1 MVPKRT
7 FRYAIARSGRRAYGP
22 AVKELVYGRLL
33 ISAANRSAERVGF
46 HDATYHGTFG
56 VHLERV
62 LRLASALRA
71 QLGIDRGDRYAVVA
85 GNGHEYLELYH
96 AGFLGAGIINPLNL
110 RLSPAE
116 LTFILRDSDTRT
128 VFVDALFA
136 DVIDSVRKDAGIK
149 RVVLIGEGDVPHDLR
164 YEDLVESG
172 EPNVPREPDE
182 TDPVILMYT
191 GGTTGQP
198 KGVLLDQ
205 RAEML
210 NLYHAGIA
218 VGLDEDRVYLHQTP
232 MFHAASMTGV
242 LGIPASGGVSVFVP
256 YFAPAAVLDA
266 IEHYR
271 VNITLMVPIM
281 VGMLLDAPEF
291 KPERL
296 ATLQTLVYGA
306 APMSTGLLEHLL
318 STFPQLDLYQGYG
331 MTEASAVLT
340 LLTAKDHRRDGDAL
354 RSAGR
359 PVYGVDITIRGDDGG
374 ELPVGRTG
382 EVCARAGN
390 FMLEYWN
397 RPEETAA
404 AFRDGW
410 YHSGDTGYVDDEGF
424 LFIVDRLKD
433 MIVTG
438 GENVYSIEVEN
449 AISTHPAV
457 AQVAVIGIPDDLW
470 GEAVHAVVVLEPD
483 AHATAEE
490 LIEHARQTIAGY
502 KLPKSVEFRADPLP
516 LSGAL
521 KPLKR
526 ELRKPYWEG
535 RERSV

>member
-1 MVPKRT
+1 M
-7 FRYAIARSGRRAYGP
+7 
-22 AVKELVYGRLL
+22 KELVYGRLL
-33 ISAANRSAERVGF
+33 LSAANCSADRVGF
-46 HDATYHGTFG
+46 HDGSWHGTYG
-56 VHLERV
+56 EHLERV
-62 LRLASALRA
+62 LRLSSALRTE
-71 QLGIDRGDRYAVVA
+71 LGISRGDRYAILA

-96 AGFLGAGIINPLNL
+96 VGFLGAGIVNPLNL
-110 RLSPAE
+110 RLSPSE
-116 LTFILRDSDTRT
+116 LTFILKDSGTQT

-136 DVIDSVRKDAGIK
+136 DLIDSVRHDAGIK
-149 RVVLIGEGDVPHDLR
+149 HVVLIGDGDVPHDAR
-164 YEDLVESG
+164 YEELLGSG
-172 EPNVPREPDE
+172 EPVAPAEPDE
-182 TDPVILMYT
+182 SDPVILMYT
-191 GGTTGQP
+191 GGTTGLP
-198 KGVLLDQ
+198 KGVLLEQ

-218 VGLDEDRVYLHQTP
+218 IGLDDDRVYLHQTP

-256 YFAPAAVLDA
+256 YFEPARVLDT

-281 VGMLLDAPEF
+281 VKMLLASPEF
-291 KPERL
+291 RPERL
-296 ATLQTLVYGA
+296 ATLDSLVYGA
-306 APMSTGLLEHLL
+306 SPMPHGLLDELL
-318 STFPQLDLYQGYG
+318 ATFPRLDLYQGYG

-340 LLTAKDHRRDGDAL
+340 LLTAKDHRKGGDAL

-359 PVYGVDITIRGDDGG
+359 PVYGVEISIRDEDDR
-374 ELPVGRTG
+374 ELPLGRSG
-382 EVCARAGN
+382 EICARAGN
-390 FMLEYWN
+390 FMREYWN

-404 AFRDGW
+404 AFRGGW
-410 YHSGDTGYVDDEGF
+410 YHSGDEGYVDERGF

-457 AQVAVIGIPDDLW
+457 AQVAVIGIPDELW
-470 GEAVHAVVVLEPD
+470 GEAVHAIVVLEPG
-483 AHATAEE
+483 AEATAEE

-502 KLPKSVEFRADPLP
+502 KLPKRIEFRTEPLP

-535 RERSV
+535 TEHPSGG

>member
-1 MVPKRT
+1 M
-7 FRYAIARSGRRAYGP
+7 
-22 AVKELVYGRLL
+22 YGRLL
-33 ISAANRSAERVGF
+33 LSTASRYADRVGY
-46 HDATYHGTFG
+46 HDRAYQATFG
-56 VHLERV
+56 GHVERV
-62 LRLASALRA
+62 LRIGSALRSE
-71 QLGIDRGDRYAVVA
+71 LGVGRGDRFAVVA

-96 AGFLGAGIINPLNL
+96 AGFLGAGIVNPLNL

-116 LTFILRDSDTRT
+116 LTFILRDSGTRT

-136 DVIDSVRKDAGIK
+136 GIVDSVRNDAGIEH
-149 RVVLIGEGDVPHDLR
+149 VVLIGEGDAPHDVR
-164 YEDLVESG
+164 YEDLLESG
-172 EPNVPREPDE
+172 EAVVPPEPEE

-198 KGVLLDQ
+198 KGVLLEQ

-218 VGLDEDRVYLHQTP
+218 IGLHEDRVYLHQTP

-256 YFAPAAVLDA
+256 YFEPVGVLEA
-266 IEHYR
+266 IERHR

-281 VGMLLDAPEF
+281 VAMLLAAPEF
-291 KPERL
+291 RPERL
-296 ATLQTLVYGA
+296 ATLESLVYGA
-306 APMSTGLLEHLL
+306 SPMPQGLLARLL
-318 STFPQLDLYQGYG
+318 TTFPELDLYQGYG
-331 MTEASAVLT
+331 MTEASAALT
-340 LLTAKDHRRDGDAL
+340 LLTAKDHRRGGDAL

-359 PVYGVDITIRGDDGG
+359 PLYGVEISIRDEDDR
-374 ELPVGRTG
+374 ELPNGRSG
-382 EVCARAGN
+382 EICARAGN
-390 FMLEYWN
+390 FMREYWN

-410 YHSGDTGYVDDEGF
+410 YHSGDTGQVDDQGF
-424 LFIVDRLKD
+424 LFIVDRMKD

-449 AISTHPAV
+449 AISTHPSV
-457 AQVAVIGIPDDLW
+457 AQVAVIGIPHELW
-470 GEAVHAVVVLEPD
+470 GEAVHAIVVLQPD
-483 AHATAEE
+483 EHATADE
-490 LIEHARQTIAGY
+490 LIEHARETIAGF
-502 KLPKSVEFRADPLP
+502 KLPKSIEFRTDPLP

-535 RERSV
+535 HDRSV

>member
-1 MVPKRT
+1 M
-7 FRYAIARSGRRAYGP
+7 
-22 AVKELVYGRLL
+22 KELVYGRLL
-33 ISAANRSAERVGF
+33 LSAATRSADRVGF
-46 HDATYHGTFG
+46 HDGAYHGTFG
-56 VHLERV
+56 GHLERT
-62 LRLASALRA
+62 LRLASAM
-71 QLGIDRGDRYAVVA
+71 QTELGVGRGDRYAVVA

-96 AGFLGAGIINPLNL
+96 AGFLGAGIVNPLNL

-116 LTFILRDSDTRT
+116 LTFILRDSGTDT

-136 DVIDSVRKDAGIK
+136 DVVDSVRRDADIK
-149 RVVLIGEGDVPHDLR
+149 RVVLIGGGDAPHDVR
-164 YEDLVESG
+164 YEELLQAGDPV
-172 EPNVPREPDE
+172 VPPEPDE
-182 TDPVILMYT
+182 ADPVILMYT

-198 KGVLLDQ
+198 KGVLLEQ

-210 NLYHAGIA
+210 NLYHAAIA

-256 YFAPAAVLDA
+256 YFEPAAVLNA
-266 IEHYR
+266 IERYR

-281 VGMLLDAPEF
+281 VGMLLGAPEF
-291 KPERL
+291 APERL
-296 ATLQTLVYGA
+296 ATLESLVYGA
-306 APMSTGLLEHLL
+306 APMPTDLLEHLL
-318 STFPQLDLYQGYG
+318 STFPRLDLYQGYG
-331 MTEASAVLT
+331 MTEASAVLS
-340 LLTAKDHRRDGDAL
+340 LLSAKDHRRGGDVL

-359 PVYGVDITIRGDDGG
+359 PVYGVEITIRDEDGR

-382 EVCARAGN
+382 EVCARSGN
-390 FMLEYWN
+390 FMREYWN

-404 AFRDGW
+404 AFQDGW
-410 YHSGDTGYVDDEGF
+410 YRSGDTGYVDERGF

-457 AQVAVIGIPDDLW
+457 AQVAVIGIPDDVW
-470 GEAVHAVVVLEPD
+470 GEAVHAVVVLEPET
-483 AHATAEE
+483 HATAEE
-490 LIEHARQTIAGY
+490 LTEHARQTIAGF
-502 KLPKSVEFRADPLP
+502 KLPKSIEFRTDPLP

-526 ELRKPYWEG
+526 ELRKPYWED
-535 RERSV
+535 RERRV